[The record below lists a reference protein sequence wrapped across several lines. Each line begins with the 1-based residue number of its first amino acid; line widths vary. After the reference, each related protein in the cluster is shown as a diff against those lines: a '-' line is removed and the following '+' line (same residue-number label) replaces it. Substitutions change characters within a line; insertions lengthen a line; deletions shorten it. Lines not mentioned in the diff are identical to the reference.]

1 MMTIRE
7 LSKVF
12 NFEIRDFQLFLNAF
26 THSSYAFETKDV
38 SDYER
43 VEYIGDA
50 VLYLVIADLI
60 YNEYPKMKQGDM
72 SKLRSQLV
80 CSATLA
86 EKAKEYH
93 FDDIIRVGHGVKKEG
108 GANQKI
114 LEDVFESFIGAIYID
129 QGFEIAKRIVLD
141 IFKEDLDNFDI
152 DSLTDYKSKLQI
164 YLQSNYRGNINYR
177 VLKES
182 GTSQNKHFVIEVSML
197 MDNNTIILGVGEG
210 RSKKQAEQA
219 AAKAALAKKAGNE

>member
-12 NFEIRDFQLFLNAF
+12 NFEIRDFQLYLNAF
-26 THSSYAFETKDV
+26 THSSYAFEAKDV

-164 YLQSNYRGNINYR
+164 YLQ
-177 VLKES
+177 L
-182 GTSQNKHFVIEVSML
+182 SQKTML
-197 MDNNTIILGVGEG
+197 Y
-210 RSKKQAEQA
+210 
-219 AAKAALAKKAGNE
+219 

>member
-1 MMTIRE
+1 MKLIDV
-7 LSKVF
+7 LNNF
-12 NFEIRDFQLFLNAF
+12 NIKPHKIEYYEEAF
-26 THSSYAFETKDV
+26 THSSYANEVKNGV
-38 SDYER
+38 VDYER
-43 VEYIGDA
+43 IEFIGDG
-50 VLYLVIADLI
+50 VLDLIVADLI
-60 YNEYPKMKQGDM
+60 FNLYPTMSQGIM
-72 SKLRSQLV
+72 TKLRAQVV
-80 CSATLA
+80 CSSTLA
-86 EKAKEYH
+86 SYSKKLGFGEIIKLGKGQIKE
-93 FDDIIRVGHGVKKEG
+93 

-129 QGFEIAKRIVLD
+129 QGFETAKRIVLD

-182 GTSQNKHFVIEVSML
+182 GTSQNKHFIIEVSML